1 MSFKRDTED
10 PSLFKQIQKRQVNE
24 LLTEGAH
31 IFTISWVFVK
41 YLYYRPLHRHPQQGV
56 AEKCT

>member
-10 PSLFKQIQKRQVNE
+10 PSLFKQIQKRQINE
-24 LLTEGAH
+24 LLTEGAN
-31 IFTISWVFVK
+31 IFTIFWVLFNI
-41 YLYYRPLHRHPQQGV
+41 YIIAHCTDAPRQGV